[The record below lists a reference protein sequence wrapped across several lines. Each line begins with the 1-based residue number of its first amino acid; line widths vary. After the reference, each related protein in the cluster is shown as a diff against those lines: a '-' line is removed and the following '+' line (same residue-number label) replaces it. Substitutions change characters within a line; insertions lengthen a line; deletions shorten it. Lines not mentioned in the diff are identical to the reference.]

1 MIREFLKDEV
11 EVLAGL
17 QVRALI
23 TMLDAALNG
32 ADADGALLQASAP
45 FAAGTLRVGEEPFQ
59 ALAELRKREAFL
71 LREAVG
77 PPLDPES
84 VNIPFHPGHGLQQV
98 LASQLAIIA

>member
-45 FAAGTLRVGEEPFQ
+45 FAAGTFRVGEKPFQ
-59 ALAELRKREAFL
+59 AFAELREGKAFLRREAM
-71 LREAVG
+71 G
-77 PPLDPES
+77 PPLNPEP
-84 VNIPFHPGHGLQQV
+84 VHIPLHPGHGLQQV
-98 LASQLAIIA
+98 LASQLAIVA